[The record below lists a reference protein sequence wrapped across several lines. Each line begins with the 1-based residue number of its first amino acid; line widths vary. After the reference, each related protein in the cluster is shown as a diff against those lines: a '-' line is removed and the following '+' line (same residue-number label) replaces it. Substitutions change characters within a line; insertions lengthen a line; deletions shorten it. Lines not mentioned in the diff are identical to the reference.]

1 MELLLAALV
10 IAVSLLLAARQKPD
24 VKPQPVRVVARTR
37 RRWTPD
43 PERAARFPS
52 TEAGGLL
59 SCQASLTLLAASTHP

>member
-37 RRWTPD
+37 RR
-43 PERAARFPS
+43 
-52 TEAGGLL
+52 
-59 SCQASLTLLAASTHP
+59 